1 MRCPGVSLCPPIPW
15 PVQAPGVR
23 AHSIGRE
30 ADTHGDPRADLTG
43 GRRHDRDAFDPSESR
58 TSQAPQALFGRIGQ
72 VHAGDRR
79 NRDHPLPRCRGA
91 GLTLLLH
98 HEAMPPGG
106 HSPTP
111 HDRAPAPPPRPPGA
125 GARPPPPP
133 PPRAAPPRPPPPPPP
148 PRAPRPPP
156 PVPSI
161 PVPRRHPPADEVRH
175 GLPSRLLG
183 NAEPGGSR

>member
-58 TSQAPQALFGRIGQ
+58 TSQAPQALFRRIGQ

-98 HEAMPPGG
+98 DEATPPAA
-106 HSPTP
+106 TP
-111 HDRAPAPPPRPPGA
+111 PPPRQPPPPPG
-125 GARPPPPP
+125 RPPPPP
-133 PPRAAPPRPPPPPPP
+133 NDSPPPP
-148 PRAPRPPP
+148 PRRCRPSLSRGGIRRPTRSDKGCPR
-156 PVPSI
+156 
-161 PVPRRHPPADEVRH
+161 
-175 GLPSRLLG
+175 
-183 NAEPGGSR
+183 